1 MVLGNRHVLK
11 GYFKKDAWGP
21 YDFHRQFNVTFPEQY
36 MLDYSYLLDQRGKW
50 SGLVRS
56 SQIGIRGLYRSLDEN
71 SPGDEFQE
79 GENDYLWQTVFY
91 VNFRF

>member
-1 MVLGNRHVLK
+1 
-11 GYFKKDAWGP
+11 
-21 YDFHRQFNVTFPEQY
+21 
-36 MLDYSYLLDQRGKW
+36 MLDYSYLVDQRGKC

-56 SQIGIRGLYRSLDEN
+56 SEIGIRGLYRSLDEN

-79 GENDYLWQTVFY
+79 GENEHLWQTVFY